1 MWRLLTSSLCVNRN
15 PSPDSRLARMCDWR
29 ISTTA
34 DDCGWWCR
42 LISNREGKSRKSD
55 SGGAEER
62 DGGSVSTAL
71 EGEQKPGLTG
81 EPVRIDRPTSSCQR
95 ELIWH
100 QQSLY
105 VKQGKGQEDPHVQS
119 QACSCGHGSTPSG
132 SNEQHA
138 TTTEDTEV
146 IIGVLMLE
154 RRLRGHGESFLRM
167 WSASNRHAIP
177 INWAADLKGCL
188 TFGGLIIKIH
198 WNSILNAP
206 FRSHSD

>member
-1 MWRLLTSSLCVNRN
+1 
-15 PSPDSRLARMCDWR
+15 MCDWH

-34 DDCGWWCR
+34 ADCGWWR
-42 LISNREGKSRKSD
+42 GLISNREGKSRKSD

-71 EGEQKPGLTG
+71 EGEQKAGLTG

-105 VKQGKGQEDPHVQS
+105 VKQGKGQEDPRVQS
-119 QACSCGHGSTPSG
+119 QARSCVRGSTPSG

-146 IIGVLMLE
+146 IIGCSMLMFK
-154 RRLRGHGESFLRM
+154 RWLRGHGESFSTMR
-167 WSASNRHAIP
+167 SASNSHAIP